1 MIICYI
7 PQVVSD
13 VKASCSLLSTNKL
26 NQTINMK
33 VLAFFLVAFLII
45 AAASASYVRP
55 HRKIYRKPVYNKRP
69 VYNRY
74 NKGIYY

>member
-1 MIICYI
+1 MTQASCLIVMSK
-7 PQVVSD
+7 VVSYSAD
-13 VKASCSLLSTNKL
+13 FV

-45 AAASASYVRP
+45 AAASASYHRP

-69 VYNRY
+69 VYGKY